1 MWRGGRSRH
10 QKRTQKKTRSGVS
23 NSLLLLH
30 VSFFGMQH
38 LLSRRQLQQATA
50 TLQSLRPQLEAEVG
64 AAAQVPPPVHH
75 HSNSDTLAFWQ
86 SSPRGAKSSSIASAG
101 AASSAPVSP
110 FQQCLTALFG
120 ARCSQDGVRELT
132 AAVLSWN
139 VLGVQ
144 LLGVL
149 RAERAS
155 RSKSDAHASTL
166 KEHVRTLALELAST
180 KRDQTAALKRV
191 EELESS
197 ARHAAAHHAT
207 TVRRMQDQHDN
218 SDKCWQ
224 REMHALQQQL
234 HTQQHRFGRTQTD
247 HSADLRDAAPPP
259 LSAPSSIASDQR
271 EIFLQ
276 HRQHHPPSHTVSHRG
291 MSASAASEEKQTNV
305 SASSVADRSTA
316 EPAHGSHSPSGRAHS
331 KLRSSLLGSA
341 PTFGAAELI
350 EADEQSTPV
359 VAGAGAGS
367 GLGPAAVG
375 GRGHRSRNR
384 ALRQSRT
391 FASHAEQRLAQSNAI
406 LRSGA
411 QDVKR
416 LARSST
422 VLPASAQALF
432 GATAPLR
439 PQPPPSR

>member
-1 MWRGGRSRH
+1 M
-10 QKRTQKKTRSGVS
+10 
-23 NSLLLLH
+23 
-30 VSFFGMQH
+30 
-38 LLSRRQLQQATA
+38 
-50 TLQSLRPQLEAEVG
+50 G
-64 AAAQVPPPVHH
+64 ASALVPPPVHH
-75 HSNSDTLAFWQ
+75 HSDPDALAFWQ

-101 AASSAPVSP
+101 AASSVSVPP

-120 ARCSQDGVRELT
+120 PRCSQDGVRELT

-180 KRDQTAALKRV
+180 KRDQSAAHKRV

-234 HTQQHRFGRTQTD
+234 HVQQHRFGRAQLD
-247 HSADLRDAAPPP
+247 YGADLRDAAPAP
-259 LSAPSSIASDQR
+259 LSASSSVASDQR

-276 HRQHHPPSHTVSHRG
+276 HRQHHPSSHTSSHRA
-291 MSASAASEEKQTNV
+291 MSASAVSEEKQTNF
-305 SASSVADRSTA
+305 SAGSVAGSVA
-316 EPAHGSHSPSGRAHS
+316 EPAHSSHSPSGRAHS
-331 KLRSSLLGSA
+331 KLRSSLLSSA

-359 VAGAGAGS
+359 VAGARAGAGS
-367 GLGPAAVG
+367 EPVAVG

-384 ALRQSRT
+384 ALRPSRT

>member
-1 MWRGGRSRH
+1 M
-10 QKRTQKKTRSGVS
+10 
-23 NSLLLLH
+23 
-30 VSFFGMQH
+30 
-38 LLSRRQLQQATA
+38 
-50 TLQSLRPQLEAEVG
+50 G
-64 AAAQVPPPVHH
+64 ASAQVPAPAHH
-75 HSNSDTLAFWQ
+75 HDSGALAFWQ
-86 SSPRGAKSSSIASAG
+86 SSPRGAKASSIAATG
-101 AASSAPVSP
+101 AAAACSAPVAP
-110 FQQCLTALFG
+110 FQRCLTALFG

-132 AAVLSWN
+132 AAVLAWN

-155 RSKSDAHASTL
+155 RTKSDAHASTL

-180 KRDQTAALKRV
+180 KRDQSAAHKRV

-224 REMHALQQQL
+224 RELHAMQQQMHAQQIK
-234 HTQQHRFGRTQTD
+234 FGRVQMD
-247 HSADLRDAAPPP
+247 PHGADLRDAAPPP
-259 LSAPSSIASDQR
+259 LSAPSSVASDQR
-271 EIFLQ
+271 EIFMQ
-276 HRQHHPPSHTVSHRG
+276 HRQHHPHIHTGSHRAV
-291 MSASAASEEKQTNV
+291 SASAIPPEEKQTNFAGGSVV
-305 SASSVADRSTA
+305 SRPTA
-316 EPAHGSHSPSGRAHS
+316 EPATGSHSHSHSPAGRADS
-331 KLRSSLLGSA
+331 KLRSSLLASA
-341 PTFGAAELI
+341 PTFGATDVI

-359 VAGAGAGS
+359 IAGAGAGA
-367 GLGPAAVG
+367 GPAAVG
-375 GRGHRSRNR
+375 GRGRRSLHR

-391 FASHAEQRLAQSNAI
+391 FASQAEQRLAHSNAI

-422 VLPASAQALF
+422 VLPASAQTLF